1 MKRQHII
8 WFILGMGLLA
18 SMSSCTSATADTL
31 PNIIVVR
38 PALPKVVR
46 YSYCDVGNGMSG
58 TPDIKEYI
66 NKLTTDGFI
75 IKTITLTSDQYRVFV
90 VAEKY

>member
-38 PALPKVVR
+38 PAWDKAVSPAIYEVMCRTAK
-46 YSYCDVGNGMSG
+46 D
-58 TPDIKEYI
+58 K
-66 NKLTTDGFI
+66 GFKFKNI
-75 IKTITLTSDQYRVFV
+75 QLS
-90 VAEKY
+90 